1 MENHDHQLRQ
11 SGAQVDRVLEQVVAV
26 TYRCLLREL
35 ASGFAHELNQP
46 LAAIAAY
53 AEGAATLLRR
63 DPTQAGKAVEIVEEI
78 TRQALRAGDAIQ
90 RVRGNVRPLPV
101 NRAAADCNEIIRDML
116 PLIEPLAQHHG
127 IRLIVDLSSPLPQ
140 VQGDSL
146 RLQGLLLFLF
156 RNAVDAVSELPAGRR
171 RVTIAT
177 TSDEACVELAV
188 TDSGAG
194 VPDEAA
200 REMFRPFFTT
210 KPEGTGLGLAV
221 CRTIAVEHGGEL
233 RFSNLPEGGA
243 RFWARIPRIDAV
255 QRNS

>member
-1 MENHDHQLRQ
+1 MENHDHQLRRA
-11 SGAQVDRVLEQVVAV
+11 SAQVDRVLEQVVAV

-63 DPTQAGKAVEIVEEI
+63 DPTQVGKAVEIVEEI

-90 RVRGNVRPLPV
+90 RVRSNVRPLPV
-101 NRAAADCNEIIRDML
+101 HRAAADCNALVQEML
-116 PLIEPLAQHHG
+116 PLIEPLAQHHD
-127 IRLIVDLSSPLPQ
+127 IRLIIDLSSPLPPIH
-140 VQGDSL
+140 GDGP

-156 RNAVDAVSELPAGRR
+156 RNAVDAVIDLPPAQRQ
-171 RVTIAT
+171 VTIST
-177 TSDEACVELAV
+177 SSDEANVELAV
-188 TDSGAG
+188 LDSGAG
-194 VPDEAA
+194 VPEDAA

-210 KPEGTGLGLAV
+210 KSDGTGLGLAV

-233 RFSNLPEGGA
+233 RFSNQPEGGA
-243 RFWARIPRIDAV
+243 RFWARIPRIDVV
-255 QRNS
+255 QRT

>member
-1 MENHDHQLRQ
+1 MDNHDHQLRRA
-11 SGAQVDRVLEQVVAV
+11 SAQVDRVLEQVVAV

-63 DPTQAGKAVEIVEEI
+63 EPTQTAKTIEIVEEI

-101 NRAAADCNEIIRDML
+101 HRAAADCNALIQEML
-116 PLIEPLAQHHG
+116 PLIEPLAQHHD

-140 VQGDSL
+140 VHGDGP

-156 RNAVDAVSELPAGRR
+156 RNAVDAVSDLPAEQR
-171 RVTIAT
+171 RVTIT
-177 TSDEACVELAV
+177 TSSDETSVELAV

-194 VPDEAA
+194 VSEEAA

-210 KPEGTGLGLAV
+210 KADGTGLGLAV

-233 RFSNLPEGGA
+233 RFCNLPEGGA
-243 RFWARIPRIDAV
+243 RFWTHIPRIDV
-255 QRNS
+255 TQRN

>member
-1 MENHDHQLRQ
+1 MDNHDHQLRRA
-11 SGAQVDRVLEQVVAV
+11 SAQVDRVLEQVVAV

-63 DPTQAGKAVEIVEEI
+63 EPTQTAKAVEIVEEI

-101 NRAAADCNEIIRDML
+101 HRAAADCNALIQEML
-116 PLIEPLAQHHG
+116 PLIEPLAHHHN

-140 VQGDSL
+140 VHGDAP

-156 RNAVDAVSELPAGRR
+156 RNAVDAVSDLPAGRR
-171 RVTIAT
+171 SVTISTSSDAT
-177 TSDEACVELAV
+177 GIELAV

-194 VPDEAA
+194 VPEEAA

-210 KPEGTGLGLAV
+210 KADGTGLGLAV

-243 RFWARIPRIDAV
+243 RFWARIPRIDIA
-255 QRNS
+255 QRN

>member
-1 MENHDHQLRQ
+1 MENHDHQLRPA
-11 SGAQVDRVLEQVVAV
+11 SAQVDRVLEQVVAV

-63 DPTQAGKAVEIVEEI
+63 DPTQVGKAVEIVEEI
-78 TRQALRAGDAIQ
+78 SRQALRAGDAIQ

-101 NRAAADCNEIIRDML
+101 HRAAADCNALVQEML
-116 PLIEPLAQHHG
+116 PLIEPLAQHHN
-127 IRLIVDLSSPLPQ
+127 IRLIVNLSRSLPQ
-140 VQGDSL
+140 IHGDGP

-156 RNAVDAVSELPAGRR
+156 RNAVDAVIDLPAARR
-171 RVTIAT
+171 QVTIS
-177 TSDEACVELAV
+177 TSSDAASVELAV
-188 TDSGAG
+188 LDSGAG
-194 VPDEAA
+194 VPEEAA

-210 KPEGTGLGLAV
+210 KSDGTGLGLAV

-233 RFSNLPEGGA
+233 RFSNQPEGGA
-243 RFWARIPRIDAV
+243 RFWARIPRIDTA
-255 QRNS
+255 QRT

>member
-1 MENHDHQLRQ
+1 MENHDHQLRPV
-11 SGAQVDRVLEQVVAV
+11 SAQVDRVLEQVVAV

-63 DPTQAGKAVEIVEEI
+63 DPTQVGKAVEIVEEI
-78 TRQALRAGDAIQ
+78 SRQALRAGDAIQ

-101 NRAAADCNEIIRDML
+101 HRAAADCNALVQEML
-116 PLIEPLAQHHG
+116 PLIEPLAQHHN
-127 IRLIVDLSSPLPQ
+127 IRLIVNLSSSLPQ
-140 VQGDSL
+140 IHGDGP

-156 RNAVDAVSELPAGRR
+156 RNAVDAVIDLPAARR
-171 RVTIAT
+171 QVTIS
-177 TSDEACVELAV
+177 TSSDAASVELAV
-188 TDSGAG
+188 LDSGAG
-194 VPDEAA
+194 VPEEAA

-210 KPEGTGLGLAV
+210 KSDGTGLGLAV

-233 RFSNLPEGGA
+233 RFSNQPEGGA
-243 RFWARIPRIDAV
+243 RFWARIPRIDTA
-255 QRNS
+255 QRT

>member
-1 MENHDHQLRQ
+1 MDNHDHQLRQ
-11 SGAQVDRVLEQVVAV
+11 SSAQIDRVLEQVVDV

-63 DPTQAGKAVEIVEEI
+63 EPTQTAKAIEIVEEI
-78 TRQALRAGDAIQ
+78 ARQALRAGDAIQ

-101 NRAAADCNEIIRDML
+101 HRAAADCNALIQEML
-116 PLIEPLAQHHG
+116 PLIEPLAQHHN

-140 VQGDSL
+140 IHGDGP

-156 RNAVDAVSELPAGRR
+156 RNAVDAVRDLPVERR
-171 RVTIAT
+171 QVTIAT
-177 TSDEACVELAV
+177 TSDPTSVEIAV
-188 TDSGAG
+188 IDTGTG
-194 VPDEAA
+194 IPEETA

-210 KPEGTGLGLAV
+210 KAEGTGLGLAV

-243 RFWARIPRIDAV
+243 RFRARIPRIDIA
-255 QRNS
+255 

>member
-1 MENHDHQLRQ
+1 METHDHPVRPP
-11 SGAQVDRVLEQVVAV
+11 SAQVDRLLEQVVAV

-63 DPTQAGKAVEIVEEI
+63 DPTQVAKAVEIVEEI
-78 TRQALRAGDAIQ
+78 TRQALRAGDSIQ
-90 RVRGNVRPLPV
+90 RVRSNVRPLPV
-101 NRAAADCNEIIRDML
+101 HRAAADCNALVQEML
-116 PLIEPLAQHHG
+116 PLIEPLAQHHD
-127 IRLIVDLSSPLPQ
+127 IHLIVDLSSPLPQ
-140 VQGDSL
+140 IQGDGP

-156 RNAVDAVSELPAGRR
+156 RNAVDAVLDLPAARR
-171 RVTIAT
+171 KVTIS
-177 TSDEACVELAV
+177 TSSDAAAVELSV
-188 TDSGAG
+188 MDNGAG
-194 VPDEAA
+194 VPEAAA
-200 REMFRPFFTT
+200 REMFLPFFTT

-233 RFSNLPEGGA
+233 RFSNQPDGGA

-255 QRNS
+255 QRT

>member
-1 MENHDHQLRQ
+1 MENHDHQLRPA
-11 SGAQVDRVLEQVVAV
+11 SAQVDRVLEQVVAV

-63 DPTQAGKAVEIVEEI
+63 DPTQVGKAVEIVEEI
-78 TRQALRAGDAIQ
+78 SRQALRAGDAIQ

-101 NRAAADCNEIIRDML
+101 HRAAADCNALVQEML
-116 PLIEPLAQHHG
+116 PLIEPLAQHHN
-127 IRLIVDLSSPLPQ
+127 IRLIVNLSSSLPQ
-140 VQGDSL
+140 IHGDGP

-156 RNAVDAVSELPAGRR
+156 RNAVDAVIDLPAARR
-171 RVTIAT
+171 QVTIS
-177 TSDEACVELAV
+177 TSSDAASVELAV
-188 TDSGAG
+188 LDSGAG
-194 VPDEAA
+194 VPEEAA

-210 KPEGTGLGLAV
+210 KSDGTGLGLAV

-233 RFSNLPEGGA
+233 RFSNQPEGGA
-243 RFWARIPRIDAV
+243 RFWARIPRIDTA
-255 QRNS
+255 QRT

>member
-1 MENHDHQLRQ
+1 MDSHDHQLRPA
-11 SGAQVDRVLEQVVAV
+11 SAQVDRVLEQVVAV

-63 DPTQAGKAVEIVEEI
+63 EPTQTAKAVEIVEEI
-78 TRQALRAGDAIQ
+78 ARQALRAGDAIQ

-101 NRAAADCNEIIRDML
+101 HRAAADCNALIQEML
-116 PLIEPLAQHHG
+116 PLIEPLAQHHD
-127 IRLIVDLSSPLPQ
+127 IRLIVDLSTPLPQ
-140 VQGDSL
+140 VQGDGP

-156 RNAVDAVSELPAGRR
+156 RNAVDAVCDLPVERR
-171 RVTIAT
+171 KITIST
-177 TSDEACVELAV
+177 TSDAAGIELAV

-194 VPDEAA
+194 VPEEAA

-210 KPEGTGLGLAV
+210 KSDGTGLGLAV

-233 RFSNLPEGGA
+233 RFTNLPDGGA
-243 RFWARIPRIDAV
+243 RFWARIPRIDLV
-255 QRNS
+255 RQD

>member
-1 MENHDHQLRQ
+1 MESHDHQLCRT
-11 SGAQVDRVLEQVVAV
+11 SAQVDRVLEQVVAV

-63 DPTQAGKAVEIVEEI
+63 DPSQIGKAVEIVEEI

-101 NRAAADCNEIIRDML
+101 HRTAADCNTLVQEML
-116 PLIEPLAQHHG
+116 SLIEPLAQHHG

-140 VQGDSL
+140 IQGDGL

-156 RNAVDAVSELPAGRR
+156 RNAVDAVSDLPAERR
-171 RVTIAT
+171 QITIAT
-177 TSDEACVELAV
+177 SSDATSVELAV
-188 TDSGAG
+188 TDCGTG
-194 VPDEAA
+194 IPEKAA
-200 REMFRPFFTT
+200 QDVFLPFFTT
-210 KPEGTGLGLAV
+210 KSEGTGLGLAV

-233 RFSNLPEGGA
+233 RFLNLPEGGV
-243 RFWARIPRIDAV
+243 RFWASIPRIDIA
-255 QRNS
+255 QQGQ